1 MYLVRM
7 PGMSQNVCLSQKKR
21 WELWGRNPVD
31 PLKKVAVNSFEGCRT
46 ELFVVFMLSYAKN
59 LVTLYR

>member
-21 WELWGRNPVD
+21 WELWGRNPVN
-31 PLKKVAVNSFEGCRT
+31 PLKKAAVNSFEGCMA
-46 ELFVVFMLSYAKN
+46 ELFVAFTLPCAKN